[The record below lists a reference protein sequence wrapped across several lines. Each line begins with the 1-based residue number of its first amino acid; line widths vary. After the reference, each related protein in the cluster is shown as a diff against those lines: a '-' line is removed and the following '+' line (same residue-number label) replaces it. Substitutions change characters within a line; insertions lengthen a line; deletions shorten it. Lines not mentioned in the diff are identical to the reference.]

1 MLNKVTKAE
10 VIEAIEFWFVQGFIE
25 ELTSDKK
32 YYITILLKKVANDYN
47 IELDFEE
54 LS

>member
-1 MLNKVTKAE
+1 MLNKVTKTE

-32 YYITILLKKVANDYN
+32 HYITILLKKVANDYN
-47 IELDFEE
+47 IGLDFED
-54 LS
+54 